1 MKKIAFYT
9 VVFLLGLVKLNA
21 QNLND
26 LEKQKDAINLAAKI
40 NEQKIKLVKL
50 EIQLNDLKEN
60 TEKAQK
66 NSLKAANKVV
76 SNNDDQKDAKLTEKS
91 IDAANNVQKM
101 QNKILKVKDKIDVLQ
116 SKISDLEKKMAKL
129 DWTVQLFPK
138 N

>member
-9 VVFLLGLVKLNA
+9 AVFLLGLVKLNA

-76 SNNDDQKDAKLTEKS
+76 SNNDDQKDAQLTEKS

-116 SKISDLEKKMAKL
+116 SKISDLEKKMEKL

>member
-1 MKKIAFYT
+1 MKKIAFYSA
-9 VVFLLGLVKLNA
+9 VFLLGLVKLNA

-26 LEKQKDAINLAAKI
+26 LEKQKDAINLATKI

-50 EIQLNDLKEN
+50 EIQLNNLKES

-76 SNNDDQKDAKLTEKS
+76 SNNNDQKETELTEKS
-91 IDAANNVQKM
+91 FDAASNVQKI

-116 SKISDLEKKMAKL
+116 SKISDLEKKMEKL
-129 DWTVQLFPK
+129 DWSVQLFPK

>member
-1 MKKIAFYT
+1 
-9 VVFLLGLVKLNA
+9 LNA

-60 TEKAQK
+60 TEKQK

-76 SNNDDQKDAKLTEKS
+76 SNNDKQKDAKLTENQLMLLIMFK
-91 IDAANNVQKM
+91 KC
-101 QNKILKVKDKIDVLQ
+101 KIK
-116 SKISDLEKKMAKL
+116 
-129 DWTVQLFPK
+129 F
-138 N
+138 

>member
-9 VVFLLGLVKLNA
+9 AVFLLGLVKLNA

-50 EIQLNDLKEN
+50 KIQLNNLKES

-76 SNNDDQKDAKLTEKS
+76 INNNDQKEAELTEKS
-91 IDAANNVQKM
+91 FDAASNVQKI

-129 DWTVQLFPK
+129 DWSVQLFPK

>member
-1 MKKIAFYT
+1 MKKIAFCT
-9 VVFLLGLVKLNA
+9 AVFLLVLVKLNA

-26 LEKQKDAINLAAKI
+26 LEKQKVAINLAAKI

-101 QNKILKVKDKIDVLQ
+101 QNKILKVMDKIDVLQ
-116 SKISDLEKKMAKL
+116 SKIFDLEKKMEKL
-129 DWTVQLFPK
+129 DWSVQLFPK